1 MYWLLLI
8 INKSIKDAFNMIKIV
23 QELINMRKYITSISV
38 ELPCELY
45 LPN

>member
-1 MYWLLLI
+1 LLI

-23 QELINMRKYITSISV
+23 QELINMRKCIKSISV
-38 ELPCELY
+38 EHPCELY